1 MAGMDLD
8 LAGRRA
14 LVTAASGGLGYAT
27 ASALAAEGATVTICS
42 RDLARAEEA
51 ASRIASETGGT
62 VHAFAADVASAT
74 DLERL
79 VAAAAEAMG
88 GLEVLVNNAGGP
100 PPGGFADLDDAK
112 WEVGFQLTLMSVVRT
127 TRLALPHME
136 RSGGGSILTIMSSSV
151 KQPIPNLLISNV
163 YRPGL
168 VGLTKSLAIDL
179 APRGIRVNGLAP
191 GRIATERTKQLDEA
205 AAKKQGKSVEEVR
218 AASVASI
225 PMGRL
230 GEPAE
235 FGRVAA
241 FLSSPAAS
249 YVTGQVLIAD
259 GGSVRAL

>member
-1 MAGMDLD
+1 
-8 LAGRRA
+8 
-14 LVTAASGGLGYAT
+14 
-27 ASALAAEGATVTICS
+27 
-42 RDLARAEEA
+42 
-51 ASRIASETGGT
+51 
-62 VHAFAADVASAT
+62 
-74 DLERL
+74 
-79 VAAAAEAMG
+79 
-88 GLEVLVNNAGGP
+88 
-100 PPGGFADLDDAK
+100 
-112 WEVGFQLTLMSVVRT
+112 VRT